1 VEAEI
6 QSIEERYTI
15 FEALRKFDRISRVS
29 IYLHPANPDLTD
41 VTRKIQ
47 DRLKQL
53 RADTYLERYEARVTE
68 PGLNVVEDQEI
79 TSKISLAEDG
89 YGKAEVTGTI
99 ETETVTVTTADSP
112 MTAFAEGDEAPP
124 ERVLEE
130 LSSGIRRIFERF
142 GHTLTLSD
150 KNSRETDHET

>member
-1 VEAEI
+1 MEAEI

-112 MTAFAEGDEAPP
+112 MT
-124 ERVLEE
+124 
-130 LSSGIRRIFERF
+130 
-142 GHTLTLSD
+142 
-150 KNSRETDHET
+150 NSRETDHET